1 MLLIFNER
9 GTSNALSLSLDKCI
23 WSNRPLL
30 QCQLLAILQV
40 PLPGSLLHSTEP
52 RYAGALSLDTG
63 SGQELVRRFKG
74 FTRCKKIVDKQD
86 PRLILNVLRER
97 AHCKWFKIFSD
108 RRSYMFCC
116 VSLLRD
122 SAQMFQN
129 VSQRDFFF
137 PRERLSISF
146 NCERHSS
153 TGLSVRGLRKQ
164 IRGVWS
170 PNGAR

>member
-1 MLLIFNER
+1 
-9 GTSNALSLSLDKCI
+9 
-23 WSNRPLL
+23 
-30 QCQLLAILQV
+30 
-40 PLPGSLLHSTEP
+40 
-52 RYAGALSLDTG
+52 
-63 SGQELVRRFKG
+63 
-74 FTRCKKIVDKQD
+74 
-86 PRLILNVLRER
+86 
-97 AHCKWFKIFSD
+97 
-108 RRSYMFCC
+108 MFCC